1 MELKL
6 NRTNIYL
13 NRVEEM
19 SIVSE
24 IVPKTPNRTI
34 LKLKNEAGVGG
45 GKTPSSTK
53 KVFNQ
58 IF

>member
-1 MELKL
+1 
-6 NRTNIYL
+6 
-13 NRVEEM
+13 M

-53 KVFNQ
+53 KVFDQ